1 MNQPTDNLQAF
12 LDELIPGYQGVAQSW
27 ECDLMG
33 HLNVS
38 FYFGRSSDQAF
49 FTRQALGMSPSQ
61 MRAQNRGTVA
71 LEEHVRFHREVP
83 SGGTL
88 VGRSAPIEIGEK
100 TMTIHQEFRD
110 SHANLL
116 CTFKTLIG
124 HFDTAAR
131 RLVPWSE
138 ATLALAHKY
147 QIAQPDFS
155 APKFLPSN
163 GRVGAIT
170 RAQTQAAG
178 FARCG
183 GAGVNSWECDQFGH
197 MNTMF
202 YVRRLT
208 EAAPHMWHAMGLNLL
223 DGVSQ
228 GRGSVVG
235 EICVSYIGEVKE
247 GDTLETYSTIREINE
262 KTVLVE
268 HRLFNAETGALSALG
283 RLRVVNFN
291 LTTRRAEPWPDA
303 VRKTIEAHMVAF
315 D

>member
-1 MNQPTDNLQAF
+1 MPHSSPPSQAF
-12 LDELIPGYQGVAQSW
+12 LDGLIPGYQGVAQSW

-49 FTRQALGMSPSQ
+49 FTRNALAMSPSQ
-61 MRAQNRGTVA
+61 MRAQNTGTVA

-88 VGRSAPIEIGEK
+88 IGRSAPIEIGEK
-100 TMTIHQEFRD
+100 TMTIHQELRD
-110 SHANLL
+110 ANAHLL

-131 RLVPWSE
+131 RLVPWS
-138 ATLALAHKY
+138 AQTLAAAQNY
-147 QIAQPDFS
+147 QIAQPDFG

-163 GRVGAIT
+163 GRVEAT
-170 RAQTQAAG
+170 SLEATKAAG
-178 FARCG
+178 FVRCG

-202 YVRRLT
+202 YVRRFT
-208 EAAPHMWHAMGLNLL
+208 EAAPHMWRAMGHDLL
-223 DGVSQ
+223 DGIQQ

-235 EICVSYIGEVKE
+235 EMCVSYIGEVRE
-247 GDTLETYSTIREINE
+247 GDILETYSTIREIDE
-262 KTVLVE
+262 KTVLIE
-268 HRLFNAETGALSALG
+268 HRLFNAETQELSAFG
-283 RLRVVNFN
+283 RLRVVHFN
-291 LTTRRAEPWPDA
+291 LTTRRAEAWPEEL
-303 VRKTIEAHMVAF
+303 RKSIEAHRVALS
-315 D
+315 

>member
-1 MNQPTDNLQAF
+1 MPTSSPTPQAF
-12 LDELIPGYQGVAQSW
+12 LDKLIPGYQGVAQSW

-49 FTRQALGMSPSQ
+49 FTRNALAMSPSQ
-61 MRAQNRGTVA
+61 MRAQNLGTVA

-83 SGGTL
+83 SGGTM

-100 TMTIHQEFRD
+100 TMSVHQEFRD
-110 SHANLL
+110 GDANLV

-131 RLVPWSE
+131 RLVPWRE
-138 ATLALAHKY
+138 ATLEAAHKY
-147 QIAQPDFS
+147 KIDQPDFS

-163 GRVGAIT
+163 GRVPDIT
-170 RAQTQAAG
+170 REDTQAAG
-178 FARCG
+178 FVRCG

-202 YVRRLT
+202 YVRRFT
-208 EAAPHMWHAMGLNLL
+208 EAAPHMWRAMGHDLL
-223 DGVSQ
+223 DGVQQ
-228 GRGSVVG
+228 GLGSVVG
-235 EICVSYIGEVKE
+235 EICVSYLGEVRE
-247 GDTLETYSTIREINE
+247 GDIVETYSTVREIDE

-283 RLRVVNFN
+283 RLRVVHFN
-291 LTTRRAEPWPDA
+291 LTTRRAQAWPADMRNA
-303 VRKTIEAHMVAF
+303 MQARMVPL
-315 D
+315 